1 MTNKCQ
7 LTKSARWIVPKIR
20 EFWKGF
26 MPGLVLLLSGM
37 QETGEI
43 TCPRGH
49 SPCCLLSSSP
59 GVLSRGWT
67 RLRAFPHRSGRKKSS
82 FSSIPPWETLQVQ
95 LRKRFQLPEQL
106 QGFNPIILMEIM
118 ELSWAVLE
126 KVILSIHWL
135 IKGFKHFKLPFLL
148 KAITTS
154 DLSNK
159 FLKKSAKCSND
170 SLSSQTKP
178 KIIHLFTPQINPTG
192 KEHL

>member
-1 MTNKCQ
+1 
-7 LTKSARWIVPKIR
+7 
-20 EFWKGF
+20 
-26 MPGLVLLLSGM
+26 M

-67 RLRAFPHRSGRKKSS
+67 RLKAFPHRSGRKKSS

-95 LRKRFQLPEQL
+95 LGQRFQLPEQL
-106 QGFNPIILMEIM
+106 QGFNSIILMEIM
-118 ELSWAVLE
+118 ELSWVAWRRWFYQFTDWLRA
-126 KVILSIHWL
+126 LSI
-135 IKGFKHFKLPFLL
+135 
-148 KAITTS
+148 
-154 DLSNK
+154 SNSLFCSK
-159 FLKKSAKCSND
+159 QSPPLTFFSNFLKKSANCSND

-178 KIIHLFTPQINPTG
+178 KIIHLFTLQINPTG